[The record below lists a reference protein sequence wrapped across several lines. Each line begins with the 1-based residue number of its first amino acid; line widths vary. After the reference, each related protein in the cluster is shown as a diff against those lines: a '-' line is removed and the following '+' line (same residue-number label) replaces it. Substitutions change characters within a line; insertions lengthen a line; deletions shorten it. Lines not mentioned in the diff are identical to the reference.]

1 MTEAP
6 SSLTNFKRVRPAGL
20 LKERKPIHLLGGN
33 LTPRQTAPK
42 ALLAMRMTCNHD
54 NSVRFWVGAQWVRDT
69 HSVLFNT

>member
-1 MTEAP
+1 
-6 SSLTNFKRVRPAGL
+6 

-54 NSVRFWVGAQWVRDT
+54 NSVRFWVGAQVILVYV
-69 HSVLFNT
+69 VLSHKGFVFEMLNKENKGCM